1 MSTTGMESSFFDQ
14 DLKKARGVNPIMLR
28 APKTLPRKLHILA
41 VDFFFSEIVRA
52 TKVLERKQTQKSS
65 LSVGATKWEFQVTTL
80 P

>member
-1 MSTTGMESSFFDQ
+1 
-14 DLKKARGVNPIMLR
+14 MLR

-65 LSVGATKWEFQVTTL
+65 LSVGATNCPSGGHFFSLGVKNEDEGRF
-80 P
+80 